1 MIVLGE
7 ARALIQLRTQRLL
20 LLTTCHAFFMLP
32 CAQTQ
37 NNMDKRSASG
47 TPEPASK
54 QEVLDSLK
62 AKALKMFDQI
72 DLDGNGVI
80 DR

>member
-1 MIVLGE
+1 
-7 ARALIQLRTQRLL
+7 
-20 LLTTCHAFFMLP
+20 ML
-32 CAQTQ
+32 CRAQTQ
-37 NNMDKRSASG
+37 NNMAKRSASG
-47 TPEPASK
+47 TPEPVSK

-80 DR
+80 DRWAGCGLRLAIRITNR